1 MAVKA
6 AGRRNVPKL
15 LLPTPVYA
23 VLWFIPLSSW
33 VFRERPE
40 SEKRKPQ
47 GNNKD
52 NNNKRQD
59 KVAQREERE
68 REREEANAQQEKSP
82 ALHKSKTNR
91 RQETVGRDSRKTI
104 QQSVE
109 RLSTSRRLVGAA
121 TRVSSSS
128 ATTTNE
134 KSSTFGWE
142 TNSQLTAPVVC
153 RISRV

>member
-15 LLPTPVYA
+15 LLATPVYA

-68 REREEANAQQEKSP
+68 RRGQRTARKKPGTTQIKNKPSA
-82 ALHKSKTNR
+82 
-91 RQETVGRDSRKTI
+91 GDSRP
-104 QQSVE
+104 
-109 RLSTSRRLVGAA
+109 RL
-121 TRVSSSS
+121 
-128 ATTTNE
+128 E
-134 KSSTFGWE
+134 K
-142 TNSQLTAPVVC
+142 NYPAKC
-153 RISRV
+153 